1 MKADVLAKEI
11 VGGLV
16 IENGVLSMPDTM
28 MLSIGKRIHDAA
40 VADRQDFATA
50 LIATAT
56 RLKQMPSSRRAT
68 TQVISLAAIALGDA
82 KLKGVIEK
90 ALKGPKN

>member
-1 MKADVLAKEI
+1 MNADTLAKEI

-16 IENGVLSMPDTM
+16 IDNGVLSVPDA
-28 MLSIGKRIHDAA
+28 LLLQLGKRIVDTP
-40 VADRQDFATA
+40 VADRQELAAA

-68 TQVISLAAIALGDA
+68 TQVVSLAAIALGDA
-82 KLKGVIEK
+82 ELNGVLKK
-90 ALKGPKN
+90 ALGAPA